1 MGLDV
6 ATGKF
11 VCFVDADDIIVEDA
25 FANLEKIED
34 YQMILFD
41 MEVFE
46 NNKIDIWKVLKCNRG
61 LVGKKEILVELLT
74 SNRMNSPCAKLFSNE
89 CIQKN
94 KIRFDEKMVTG
105 EDMNFVMDFLVSTSK
120 YYYTGESAYC
130 YQREDSS
137 RIARIKRYPDVY
149 YDNMCYLNNRQ
160 ASIIEK
166 YKMEEY
172 RGNLVEDQIN
182 GAYNYLSD
190 LMMLHL
196 FTDTRKKRVSK
207 NIKELDCD
215 TATMSKKTLIKYEII
230 RKRQWLVMYC
240 LAFIRMLY
248 LKVK

>member
-1 MGLDV
+1 MAVL
-6 ATGKF
+6 
-11 VCFVDADDIIVEDA
+11 
-25 FANLEKIED
+25 
-34 YQMILFD
+34 
-41 MEVFE
+41 E
-46 NNKIDIWKVLKCNRG
+46 NNKKDIWKVLKCNRG
-61 LVGKKEILVELLT
+61 IVGKKEILIELLT

-120 YYYTGESAYC
+120 YYYTGENAYC
-130 YQREDSS
+130 YQREESS

-149 YDNMCYLNNRQ
+149 YDNMCCLNNRQ

-172 RGNLVEDQIN
+172 RENFVEDQIN

-207 NIKELDCD
+207 DIKELDCD

>member
-1 MGLDV
+1 MGLDI

-11 VCFVDADDIIVEDA
+11 ICFVDADDIIIEDA
-25 FANLEKIED
+25 FVNLEITED

-41 MEVFE
+41 VEVVE
-46 NNKIDIWKVLKCNRG
+46 NGKKNIWKVLNCNHG
-61 LVGKKEILVELLT
+61 LVDKKEILAELL
-74 SNRMNSPCAKLFSNE
+74 SGSRMNSPWAKLFSNE

-94 KIRFDEKMVTG
+94 KIRFDENMITG
-105 EDMNFVMDFLVSTSK
+105 EDLNFVIDFLTYTSR
-120 YYYTGESAYC
+120 YCYTEKIAYC

-149 YDNMCYLNNRQ
+149 YDNICCLNNRQ

-172 RGNLVEDQIN
+172 RENLVEDQIN

-207 NIKELDCD
+207 DIKELDCD
-215 TATMSKKTLIKYEII
+215 TATMSRKTLIKYKLIC
-230 RKRQWLVMYC
+230 KKQWFIMRC
-240 LAFIRMLY
+240 LAFVRMLY